1 MRKYGL
7 LCLAVV
13 TALLLPR
20 ALPAEPSQR
29 SVLVIDQ
36 SSAGLPFN
44 TALAGAIRLTI
55 NAASESAIS
64 FYSEHLDANRFFG
77 SEYESNFVQ
86 FLKAKYRERHID
98 VVVVVGVSALD
109 FIIRQR
115 EQIWPSVPVVFAA
128 IDEATM
134 SRWAL
139 PSNVTGATMQLTL
152 QDMVKVARIA
162 VPDLKA
168 VAIVGDPLERQTFY
182 RHFKDEIPAIAE
194 QLEVIDLM
202 NLPMAQLEKRLGE
215 LSDKTAVIYTGIY
228 YTSEGV
234 SYVPAELVRQIV
246 EWANRPV
253 VVNVSSYLNK
263 GAIGGYIVQAN
274 LIGEQVGRIVLRILG
289 GESALDIPVVKV
301 PSPLIFEWPALQ
313 RWKISEAALP
323 VGSEIYFRQPSTWE
337 QYKPQILA
345 ITAAILAQAVL
356 IGWLLLERQYRR
368 RAERTARETLSEL
381 MHMNRMT
388 TAGELSAA
396 IAHEIRQ
403 PITGMVTMASA
414 ALRWLSRESP
424 DIGRAREA
432 MNKAVAAGHLASD
445 VITNVRGLF
454 GKDTQEK
461 APTDLNAL
469 IRSVLGVVNVDVRKR
484 SIETQVNLSE
494 TLPHVFANAVQLQQ
508 VILNLVMN
516 AIELMH
522 SEPRVLSV
530 KSETTE
536 HNLVQVSIADTGS
549 GINIGNLDRIFKPM
563 FTTKARGMGMGLSI
577 CKSIIESHSG
587 RIWVS
592 AGVPRGSIFHFELPL
607 HRVDEHK
614 SELSGPEPARLNEI
628 PVPAPSLA
636 DE

>member
-1 MRKYGL
+1 MRRYGL

-55 NAASESAIS
+55 NAASKSAIS

-202 NLPMAQLEKRLGE
+202 NLPMAQLEKRLGV

-289 GESALDIPVVKV
+289 GESASDIPVVKV

-337 QYKPQILA
+337 QYKPQILV

-454 GKDTQEK
+454 GKDRQEK

-469 IRSVLGVVNVDVRKR
+469 IRSVQGVVSMDVRKR

-494 TLPHVFANAVQLQQ
+494 TLPHVLANAVQLQQ

-516 AIELMH
+516 AIESMH
-522 SEPRVLSV
+522 SESRVLSI

-607 HRVDEHK
+607 HRVGEHK

>member
-1 MRKYGL
+1 MRRYGL

-55 NAASESAIS
+55 NAASKSAIS

-86 FLKAKYRERHID
+86 FLKAKYRERHVD

-202 NLPMAQLEKRLGE
+202 NLPMAQLEKRLGV

-253 VVNVSSYLNK
+253 VVNVTSYLNK
-263 GAIGGYIVQAN
+263 GAIGAYIVQAN

-403 PITGMVTMASA
+403 PITGMVTMAGA

-469 IRSVLGVVNVDVRKR
+469 IRSVLDVVYMDVRKR
-484 SIETQVNLSE
+484 SIETQVNLSGN
-494 TLPHVFANAVQLQQ
+494 TSARFCKCGPVAASD
-508 VILNLVMN
+508 
-516 AIELMH
+516 
-522 SEPRVLSV
+522 SE
-530 KSETTE
+530 
-536 HNLVQVSIADTGS
+536 S
-549 GINIGNLDRIFKPM
+549 G
-563 FTTKARGMGMGLSI
+563 
-577 CKSIIESHSG
+577 
-587 RIWVS
+587 
-592 AGVPRGSIFHFELPL
+592 
-607 HRVDEHK
+607 DECH
-614 SELSGPEPARLNEI
+614 
-628 PVPAPSLA
+628 
-636 DE
+636 

>member
-55 NAASESAIS
+55 NAASKSAIS

-215 LSDKTAVIYTGIY
+215 LSNKTAVIYTGIY

-494 TLPHVFANAVQLQQ
+494 TPHVFANAVQLQQ

-516 AIELMH
+516 AIESMR

-530 KSETTE
+530 KTETSE

>member
-516 AIELMH
+516 AIESMH

>member
-55 NAASESAIS
+55 NAASKSAIS

-98 VVVVVGVSALD
+98 VVVVVGISALD
-109 FIIRQR
+109 FFIRQR

-494 TLPHVFANAVQLQQ
+494 TPHVFANAVQLQQ

-516 AIELMH
+516 AIESMR

-530 KSETTE
+530 KTETSE